1 MTIHRTRITADGRI
15 QLPVQLRRELGLSAG
30 DTVDLEMH
38 NGELV
43 VRRPSKVL
51 ERIRARL
58 SKYIEPGT
66 DLVAELKAQRVEDAQ
81 RD

>member
-15 QLPVQLRRELGLSAG
+15 QLPVQLRRELGFAAG
-30 DTVDLEMH
+30 DTVDLETQD
-38 NGELV
+38 GQFV
-43 VRRPSKVL
+43 VRRPSKAL

-58 SKYIEPGT
+58 SKYIEPGA